1 MADGTGAGMAA
12 WQFRTLN
19 PNENSGSSISDDNF
33 SIEERT
39 NVEILVRETLQNPL
53 DARASSD
60 DQVKVSYRIVEVEL
74 ARSEVA
80 RALFCPAWV
89 EHAKAGLLLQKPLPQ
104 MARFLL
110 IEDFGTTG
118 LEGAYE
124 DSSVD
129 GSSEN
134 WNAFWFREGEGAKH
148 ARANGGAGQGKITLY
163 LASEVRTVIAL
174 TRRKSDERELL
185 FGCSR
190 FLRNY
195 RLDGKKERWA
205 KEARWGRQKDP
216 NEQAVPIVD
225 PMLIEAAK
233 RELKL
238 DRGDAPGTSFIVPL
252 PQDNLTEEGIC
263 SAVINEFFFAISRGR
278 LEVAVG
284 SVVLDRTTIVE
295 AAASLGGDSRQSTAF
310 RDFLRLAAGK
320 NGQQAI
326 ATAKPG
332 WYKGFDEASFEPQDL
347 INLKDTFELG
357 GPTVVDFPLPI
368 KTKRGEV
375 QATTF
380 RVFLQSDEALERS
393 EELFIRQDLAIDGE
407 KKLKSVRAAQPVLA
421 LTFIDDP
428 MLSEFLVC
436 AEEPTHRTWNAQ
448 RPKVKNAYMT
458 PNIFLAAVRN
468 AAAKL
473 VQLVAPAGKRDET
486 ALAVYFADPAQTVK
500 VKKGPSGDSG
510 TKDKPGDAEVLEIP
524 PPKPKPISFK
534 PSKSGFTVRAHAV
547 PGVEFAPLDC
557 RIETGYATVHG
568 DPFRLWDAADYW
580 LGDSGR
586 FTLDSNGVT
595 GVTVD
600 GNEIRFR
607 LSRDDASIAVHGFD
621 ENRQLEVRLKYK
633 EVADEADIASN

>member
-1 MADGTGAGMAA
+1 MAA

-53 DARASSD
+53 DARASVD
-60 DQVKVSYRIVEVEL
+60 DQVRVSYRIVEIDV
-74 ARSEVA
+74 ARSRVA
-80 RALFCPAWV
+80 TALLSGVWV
-89 EHAKAGLLLQKPLPQ
+89 EHAKAGQLLQKP
-104 MARFLL
+104 MTDKARFLL

-118 LEGAYE
+118 LEGSYT

-174 TRRKSDERELL
+174 TRRKSDGRELL

-195 RLDGKKERWA
+195 RLDGRNERWA
-205 KEARWGRQKDP
+205 KEARWCSEADP
-216 NEQAVPIVD
+216 SKLATPITD
-225 PMLIEAAK
+225 AGLIEAVK
-233 RELKL
+233 QELKL
-238 DRGDAPGTSFIVPL
+238 GRADAAGTSFIVPL
-252 PQDNLTEEGIC
+252 PQDNLTEDEIRA
-263 SAVINEFFFAISRGR
+263 AVINEFFFAISRGR
-278 LEVAVG
+278 LEVTVG
-284 SVVLDRTTIVE
+284 DVVLDESSIVE
-295 AAASLGGDSRQSTAF
+295 ASLGAGKNERQSPSF
-310 RDFLRLAAGK
+310 KNFLRLAAGK
-320 NGQQAI
+320 SGQKAL
-326 ATAKPG
+326 ATAKKS
-332 WYKGFDEASFEPQDL
+332 WQRNFDESSFEPNDL
-347 INLKDTFELG
+347 TNLKDTFELG
-357 GPTVVDFPLPI
+357 DPIVVDFPLSI
-368 KTKRGEV
+368 KTKKGMI
-375 QATTF
+375 QPTTF
-380 RVFLQSDEALERS
+380 RVFLQLNEELERS

-428 MLSEFLVC
+428 DLSEFLVC

-458 PNIFLAAVRN
+458 PGTFLTAVRN

-473 VQLVAPAGKRDET
+473 VQLVAPVGQRDET
-486 ALAVYFADPAQTVK
+486 ALAVYFADPAHAVK

-510 TKDKPGDAEVLEIP
+510 GKEKPGDMAVLEIP
-524 PPKPKPISFK
+524 PPKPKPVSFK
-534 PSKSGFTVRAHAV
+534 PQKNGFTVRAHTV
-547 PGVEFAPLDC
+547 PDAIFVPLDC

-568 DPFRLWDAADYW
+568 DPFRLWDAADFW

-586 FTLDSNGVT
+586 FTIDASGVT
-595 GVTVD
+595 GLVAD
-600 GNEIRFR
+600 GNVIRFR
-607 LSRDDASIAVHGFD
+607 LNSDDASIAVRGFD

>member
-1 MADGTGAGMAA
+1 MAA

-53 DARASSD
+53 DARASVD
-60 DQVKVSYRIVEVEL
+60 DQVRVSYRIVEIDV
-74 ARSEVA
+74 ARSRVA
-80 RALFCPAWV
+80 TALLSGVWV
-89 EHAKAGLLLQKPLPQ
+89 EHAKAGQLLQKP
-104 MARFLL
+104 MTDKARFLL

-118 LEGAYE
+118 LEGSYT

-174 TRRKSDERELL
+174 TRRKSDGRELL

-195 RLDGKKERWA
+195 RLDGRNERWA
-205 KEARWGRQKDP
+205 KEARWCSEADP
-216 NEQAVPIVD
+216 SKLATPITD
-225 PMLIEAAK
+225 AGLIEAVK
-233 RELKL
+233 QELKL
-238 DRGDAPGTSFIVPL
+238 GRADAAGTSFIVPL
-252 PQDNLTEEGIC
+252 PQDNLTEDEIRA
-263 SAVINEFFFAISRGR
+263 AVINEFFFAISRGR
-278 LEVAVG
+278 LEVTVG
-284 SVVLDRTTIVE
+284 DVVLDESSIVE
-295 AAASLGGDSRQSTAF
+295 ASLGAGKNERQSPSF
-310 RDFLRLAAGK
+310 KNFLRLAAGK
-320 NGQQAI
+320 SGQKAL
-326 ATAKPG
+326 ATAKKS
-332 WYKGFDEASFEPQDL
+332 WQRNFDESSFEPNDL
-347 INLKDTFELG
+347 TNLKDTFELG
-357 GPTVVDFPLPI
+357 DPIVVDFPLSI
-368 KTKRGEV
+368 KTKKGMI
-375 QATTF
+375 QPTTF
-380 RVFLQSDEALERS
+380 RVFLQLNEELERS

-428 MLSEFLVC
+428 DLSEFLVC

-458 PNIFLAAVRN
+458 PGTFLAAVRN

-473 VQLVAPAGKRDET
+473 VQLVAPIGQRDET
-486 ALAVYFADPAQTVK
+486 ALAVYFADPAHAVK

-510 TKDKPGDAEVLEIP
+510 GKEKPGDMAVLEIP
-524 PPKPKPISFK
+524 PPKPKPVSFK
-534 PSKSGFTVRAHAV
+534 PQKNGFTVRAHTV
-547 PGVEFAPLDC
+547 PDATFVPLDC

-568 DPFRLWDAADYW
+568 DPFRLWDAADFW

-586 FTLDSNGVT
+586 FTIDASGVT
-595 GVTVD
+595 GLVAD

-607 LSRDDASIAVHGFD
+607 LNSDDASIAVRGFD

>member
-1 MADGTGAGMAA
+1 MAA

-19 PNENSGSSISDDNF
+19 PNENSGYSISDDNF

-53 DARASSD
+53 DARSSVD
-60 DQVKVSYRIVEVEL
+60 DQVRVSYRIVEVDLTHSTL
-74 ARSEVA
+74 AK
-80 RALFCPAWV
+80 ALFSPEWM
-89 EHAKAGLLLQKPLPQ
+89 EHAKAGQLLQSALPGK
-104 MARFLL
+104 ARFLL

-118 LEGAYE
+118 LEGVYT

-174 TRRKSDERELL
+174 TKRKSDGRELL

-205 KEARWGRQKDP
+205 KEARWGSEADP
-216 NEQAVPIVD
+216 NKQGAPIVD
-225 PMLIEAAK
+225 KPLIETLK
-233 RELKL
+233 QELGL
-238 DRGDAPGTSFIVPL
+238 SRGDETGTSFIVPM
-252 PQDNLTEEGIC
+252 PQDNLTEDEIRT
-263 SAVINEFFFAISRGR
+263 AVINEFFFAISRGR

-284 SVVLDRTTIVE
+284 QSVLNEKSVAE
-295 AAASLGGDSRQSTAF
+295 ASVAHVAGGRQTARF
-310 RDFLRLAAGK
+310 RAFLRMAAGK
-320 NGQQAI
+320 SKQPAL
-326 ATAKPG
+326 AVAKPS
-332 WYKGFDEASFEPQDL
+332 WTKAKGFDESSFESSDL
-347 INLKDTFELG
+347 TNLKGTFELG
-357 GPTVVDFPLPI
+357 DPIVVDLPLSI
-368 KTKRGEV
+368 KTKKGVV

-380 RVFLQSDEALERS
+380 RVFLQSDEDLERS

-421 LTFIDDP
+421 LTFIDDQN
-428 MLSEFLVC
+428 LSEFLVC

-458 PNIFLAAVRN
+458 PNVFLAAVRN

-473 VQLVAPAGKRDET
+473 VQLVAPAGQRDDT
-486 ALAVYFADPAQTVK
+486 ALAVYFADPSQSVK

-510 TKDKPGDAEVLEIP
+510 SNGKPGDIELIDIP
-524 PPKPKPISFK
+524 APKPKPVSFK
-534 PSKSGFTVRAHAV
+534 PAKDGFTFSARALPDSPFV
-547 PGVEFAPLDC
+547 PLEC
-557 RIETGYATVHG
+557 RLEMGYATVHG
-568 DPFRLWDAADYW
+568 DPFKLWDAADFW

-586 FTLDSNGVT
+586 FSINSSGVADLA
-595 GVTVD
+595 VD
-600 GNEIRFR
+600 GNELRFR
-607 LSRDDASIAVHGFD
+607 MDTDDASIAVRGFD
-621 ENRQLEVRLKYK
+621 ENRQLEVRVKYK
-633 EVADEADIASN
+633 EVADEADIAQN

>member
-1 MADGTGAGMAA
+1 MAA

-53 DARASSD
+53 DARASVD
-60 DQVKVSYRIVEVEL
+60 DQVRVSYRIVEIDV
-74 ARSEVA
+74 ARSRVA
-80 RALFCPAWV
+80 TALLSGVWV
-89 EHAKAGLLLQKPLPQ
+89 EHAKAGQLLQKP
-104 MARFLL
+104 MTDKARFLL

-118 LEGAYE
+118 LEGSYT

-174 TRRKSDERELL
+174 TRRKSDGRELL

-195 RLDGKKERWA
+195 RLDGRNERWA
-205 KEARWGRQKDP
+205 KEARWCSEADP
-216 NEQAVPIVD
+216 SKLATPITD
-225 PMLIEAAK
+225 AGLIEAVK
-233 RELKL
+233 QELKL
-238 DRGDAPGTSFIVPL
+238 GRADAAGTSFIVPL
-252 PQDNLTEEGIC
+252 PQDNLTEDEIRA
-263 SAVINEFFFAISRGR
+263 AVINEFFFAISRGR
-278 LEVAVG
+278 LEVTVG
-284 SVVLDRTTIVE
+284 DVVLDESSIVE
-295 AAASLGGDSRQSTAF
+295 ASLGAGKNERQSPSF
-310 RDFLRLAAGK
+310 KNFLRLAAGK
-320 NGQQAI
+320 SGQKAL
-326 ATAKPG
+326 ATAKKS
-332 WYKGFDEASFEPQDL
+332 WQRNFDESSFEPNDL
-347 INLKDTFELG
+347 TNLKDTFELG
-357 GPTVVDFPLPI
+357 DPIVVDFPLSI
-368 KTKRGEV
+368 KTKKGMI
-375 QATTF
+375 QPTTF
-380 RVFLQSDEALERS
+380 RVFLQLNEELERS

-428 MLSEFLVC
+428 DLSEFLVC

-458 PNIFLAAVRN
+458 PGTFLTAVRN

-473 VQLVAPAGKRDET
+473 VQLVAPVGQRDET
-486 ALAVYFADPAQTVK
+486 ALAVYFADPAHAVK

-510 TKDKPGDAEVLEIP
+510 GKEKPGDMAVLEIP
-524 PPKPKPISFK
+524 PPKPKPVSFK
-534 PSKSGFTVRAHAV
+534 PQKNGFTVRAHTV
-547 PGVEFAPLDC
+547 PDAIFVPLDC

-568 DPFRLWDAADYW
+568 DPFRLWDAADFW

-586 FTLDSNGVT
+586 FTIDASGVT
-595 GVTVD
+595 GLVAD
-600 GNEIRFR
+600 CNEIRFR
-607 LSRDDASIAVHGFD
+607 LNSDDASIAVRGFD

>member
-1 MADGTGAGMAA
+1 MAA

-53 DARASSD
+53 DARASVD
-60 DQVKVSYRIVEVEL
+60 DQVKVSYRIVEVDL
-74 ARSEVA
+74 THSRVA
-80 RALFCPAWV
+80 KAFFSSAWI
-89 EHAKAGLLLQKPLPQ
+89 EHAQAGQLLQKPLPSA
-104 MARFLL
+104 ARFLL

-163 LASEVRTVIAL
+163 LASEVRTVVAL
-174 TRRKSDERELL
+174 THRQSDGKELL

-205 KEARWGRQKDP
+205 KEARWGSEPDP
-216 NEQAVPIVD
+216 SKQAVPID
-225 PMLIEAAK
+225 DKQLIEAVK

-238 DRGDAPGTSFIVPL
+238 RREDAAGTSFIVPL
-252 PQDNLTEEGIC
+252 PQDNLTEDGIRT
-263 SAVINEFFFAISRGR
+263 AVINEFFFAISRGR
-278 LEVAVG
+278 LEVTIGDA
-284 SVVLDRTTIVE
+284 VLDQTTIVE
-295 AAASLGGDSRQSTAF
+295 AAEALGTDSRQSASF
-310 RDFLRLAAGK
+310 RDFLRLAATRSR
-320 NGQQAI
+320 QTAL
-326 ATAKPG
+326 ATARAG
-332 WYKGFDEASFEPQDL
+332 WNKNFDESAFDKMEL
-347 INLKDTFELG
+347 TNLKDTFELG
-357 GPTVVDFPLPI
+357 EPVVVDLPLSI
-368 KTKRGEV
+368 KTKKGHV
-375 QATTF
+375 QPSTF
-380 RVFLQSDEALERS
+380 RVFLQSDEGLERS

-407 KKLKSVRAAQPVLA
+407 KKLKTVRAAQPVLA

-428 MLSEFLVC
+428 SLSEFLVC

-458 PNIFLAAVRN
+458 PNVFLAAVRN

-473 VQLVAPAGKRDET
+473 VQLVAPVGQRDET
-486 ALAVYFADPAQTVK
+486 ALAVYFADPARPIK
-500 VKKGPSGDSG
+500 VKKGPSGDEG
-510 TKDKPGDAEVLEIP
+510 GQQKPGDISPPEIP
-524 PPKPKPISFK
+524 AAKPKPVSFK
-534 PSKSGFTVRAHAV
+534 PLADGFTVRAHS
-547 PGVEFAPLDC
+547 VEGAQFQSLEC
-557 RIETGYATVHG
+557 RLETGYATVHG
-568 DPFRLWDAADYW
+568 DPFKLWDAADYW
-580 LGDSGR
+580 LGDAAR
-586 FTLDSNGVT
+586 FDMEASGVT
-595 GVTVD
+595 GLAVD
-600 GNEIRFR
+600 GNELRFR
-607 LSRDDASIAVHGFD
+607 LDNSAAFITVRGFD
-621 ENRQLEVRLKYK
+621 ANRQLEVRLKYK